1 MKGIDLNYMSF
12 KNHLRLI
19 DLPNVAFLKQILSH
33 INASTITPNVLG
45 EHLDAL

>member
-19 DLPNVAFLKQILSH
+19 DLPHVAFLKQILSQ
-33 INASTITPNVLG
+33 INASITPNVPG